1 MNRWIGLTVLAMA
14 MAIAGCGQQPLT
26 EARADSFDRWCKA
39 RARIFCGMAEQALQ
53 AGRLAEA
60 RTKADQAVELAPRFS
75 EARMVLGRIR
85 IEQNAYVSA
94 ITELREAC
102 RLDEESTQAQ
112 YLLGVALEKAGQI
125 QESVDAYKKAYELND
140 RNVDAIMAV
149 GEVLAI
155 NGRSSE
161 GSKYVEDYLAKSKGK
176 PAMMELAGRLAMC
189 SKQYELAAKHYLAL
203 TKRNGDNTHWQE
215 ELSRARFAGGQYA
228 GAAEALDARITIKT
242 KAPVWVY
249 AMLGDCYAAV
259 SRPNRARLAYA
270 EALARKPSSP
280 ELMVKMAQAYLAVGD
295 TATASR
301 IARKAL
307 EVAPGGLE
315 ATLVLGYSLFRDQK
329 LLEAERVLGPAVML
343 YPKSV
348 TLLCLL
354 GRCHAAAGDIEE
366 AKKCY
371 REAVKVDPECELA
384 KKLFSQL
391 DGQQISANTAD

>member
-1 MNRWIGLTVLAMA
+1 MSRWIGLTMLAMS
-14 MAIAGCGQQPLT
+14 MAIVGCGQQPLT

-60 RTKADQAVELAPRFS
+60 RTKADQAVELAPRFT

-85 IEQNAYVSA
+85 IEQGAYVSA

-112 YLLGVALEKAGQI
+112 YLLGVALEKAGHI
-125 QESVDAYKKAYELND
+125 QESVDAYKKAYELDD

-161 GSKYVEDYLAKSKGK
+161 GSKYVEEYLAKSKGK
-176 PAMMELAGRLAMC
+176 PAMLELAGRLAMS
-189 SKQYELAAKHYLAL
+189 SKQYELAAGHYLAL

-215 ELSRARFAGGQYA
+215 ALAGALSADGKYAR
-228 GAAEALDARITIKT
+228 AAEALEARITIKDR
-242 KAPVWVY
+242 KSPVWVY
-249 AMLGDCYAAV
+249 AMLGDCYTAV

-295 TATASR
+295 TSTASS

-307 EVAPGGLE
+307 RVAPGGLE
-315 ATLVLGYSLFRDQK
+315 ATLVLGYSLYRAK
-329 LLEAERVLGPAVML
+329 KPLEAERVLGPAVML

-354 GRCHAAAGDIEE
+354 GRCHAAAGDSDE

-371 REAVKVDPECELA
+371 SEAVKVDPESEVA
-384 KKLFSQL
+384 KRLFSRI
-391 DGQQISANTAD
+391 QQKVSSNTAG

>member
-1 MNRWIGLTVLAMA
+1 MSRWIGLTVLAMA
-14 MAIAGCGQQPLT
+14 IVGCGQKPFN
-26 EARADSFDRWCKA
+26 EAQADSFDRWCKA

-60 RTKADQAVELAPRFS
+60 RKKADQAVELAPRFP

-85 IEQNAYVSA
+85 IEQDAYVSA
-94 ITELREAC
+94 ITQLREAC

-112 YLLGVALEKAGQI
+112 YLLGVALEKAGHI
-125 QESVDAYKKAYELND
+125 QEAVDAYKKAYDLDD

-155 NGRSSE
+155 NGRSGE
-161 GSKYVEDYLAKSKGK
+161 GSKYVEDYLAKAKGK
-176 PAMMELAGRLAMC
+176 PAMVELAGRLAMC
-189 SKQYELAAKHYLAL
+189 SKQYELAARHYLVL
-203 TKRNGDNTHWQE
+203 TRRNGDNAHWQE
-215 ELSRARFAGGQYA
+215 ELARALFAGGQYA
-228 GAAEALDARITIKT
+228 GAAEALEARTTIKDR
-242 KAPVWVY
+242 KAPAWVY
-249 AMLGDCYAAV
+249 AMLGDCYITV
-259 SRPNRARLAYA
+259 SRPNRARLVYA
-270 EALARKPSSP
+270 EALAREPSSP

-295 TATASR
+295 NATAGS

-307 EVAPGGLE
+307 QIAPGGLE
-315 ATLVLGYSLFRDQK
+315 ATLVLGYSLLRAK
-329 LLEAERVLGPAVML
+329 KPLEAERVLGPAVML

-354 GRCHAAAGDIEE
+354 GRCHAAAGDSDE

-371 REAVKVDPECELA
+371 REAVKVDPECEVA

-391 DGQQISANTAD
+391 EQQASSSAAG